1 MTCGANK
8 TSECHLG
15 LAMALARGGGEIGD
29 ISWLVPS
36 STPKLASKAPIMTK
50 TSVVGRSENSTW
62 CSFHMACAVA
72 AYIELVRARY

>member
-15 LAMALARGGGEIGD
+15 THWCLAMALARGGGEIGD

-62 CSFHMACAVA
+62 CSFHMC
-72 AYIELVRARY
+72 YSRLYRASKG